1 MMRPAIS
8 RSNFNLR
15 LFIDTNVLIDYLE
28 DYDKQKAKSFIEL
41 FKNSNFNNIEL
52 VTSDYVIWELFDY
65 FRKDLYV
72 KKMINEL
79 KWGFNR
85 ARKGIKDFK
94 DVDMEVMKGFGIEI
108 EKMVDLLKKNG
119 SQEAITIQYIMSEK
133 TEKFSEIIE
142 RLLRSSKISYKD
154 TMIFA
159 SAYYTHSNVLVT
171 IDEQFKGEGNR
182 ISELEEENKNLNLPK
197 EISLKFKPP
206 IDFSYEDI
214 IKKNYK
220 EWFEE
225 NNEEKKI
232 GKVIKCYDK
241 VNVIGVECLNDYIIK
256 VGDYIYAVKFNADK
270 EIIKCSFKIKEK
282 CLRNYDTNEP
292 ISEGKK
298 VTIKLPDN
306 NLMATNLE
314 NAGIFLAEE

>member
-1 MMRPAIS
+1 MMRPAIL
-8 RSNFNLR
+8 RSDFNLR

-28 DYDKQKAKSFIEL
+28 DYDKQKAKSFIDL
-41 FKNSNFNNIEL
+41 FKNSNFDNIEL
-52 VTSDYVIWELFDY
+52 VTSDYVIWELYDY

-85 ARKGIKDFK
+85 AQKGIKEFK
-94 DVDMEVMKGFGIEI
+94 DVDVEVMKGFGIEI
-108 EKMVDLLKKNG
+108 GKMVDLLKKNG
-119 SQEAITIQYIMSEK
+119 SQEAITIKYIMSEN

-142 RLLRSSKISYKD
+142 QLLRSSKISYKD
-154 TMIFA
+154 TMIVT
-159 SAYYTHSNVLVT
+159 SAYYTNSHVLVT

-182 ISELEEENKNLNLPK
+182 ISELEEENKNLPK
-197 EISLKFKPP
+197 KISLKFKPP
-206 IDFSYEDI
+206 IDFSCEDI

-225 NNEEKKI
+225 NNEQNKI

-270 EIIKCSFKIKEK
+270 DIIKYLFKIEEK
-282 CLRNYDTNEP
+282 CLRNYDTNEQ

-298 VTIKLPDN
+298 VTIKLLDYSP
-306 NLMATNLE
+306 MGSNLE
-314 NAGIFLAEE
+314 NANIFLAEE